1 MDLFTPSVSSHP
13 IGNKEVIFGLVPSK
27 SNQNRIIKFK
37 KKGSVPSEDR
47 EHLSLATS
55 GDVKKY
61 EKMFMQQCVK
71 YRNKNI
77 ETYFRFEVD
86 VYYPNRRS
94 DLDGAF
100 KVIFDCLQK
109 VNAIKNDSL
118 CTEIVARKWIDK
130 ANPRIE
136 FTLNQI

>member
-1 MDLFTPSVSSHP
+1 MDLFTQSIASAP
-13 IGNKEVIFGLVPSK
+13 GAKEVIYGLVPSK

-37 KKGSVPSEDR
+37 KKGAVPEEDK
-47 EHLSLATS
+47 EHFSLATS
-55 GDVKKY
+55 GAVKKY
-61 EKMFMQQCVK
+61 EKMFMQQCVR

-77 ETYFRFEVD
+77 ETYFKIELD

-109 VNAIKNDSL
+109 VHAIKNDNL
-118 CTEIVARKWIDK
+118 CVGINARKLIDK

-136 FTLNQI
+136 FVITTV